1 MARIMRRRRADS
13 LIATPSLTA
22 AASPVNLK
30 DTSPGAG
37 AKASSWSAQAWEYY
51 DTVGELR
58 YVCEW
63 LGNNLSQVTLL
74 ASDID
79 MQGNPTGDTQDEGAA
94 QIVADIAGGPA
105 GQAQLLSRLAVFL
118 TVPGEGWV
126 AVITREDEEGALR
139 QEWHV
144 LSADEIKNRGSSILL
159 ELDDGSDY
167 ELDPERDILTRVY
180 RPHPR
185 RSREADSPVHAA
197 LPVLNEIV
205 RTSAT
210 IDGAA
215 KSRLAGNGIF
225 AIPSEVS
232 MPVQRTPRAVRDAPG
247 LLEEAPAPGQ
257 PDMYDARVSATDVAA
272 QLQQV
277 MTMAIQDPASA
288 AALVPIVLQA
298 PGEQIANIRH
308 ITFQSE
314 ITETALTTR
323 DKATLR
329 LARTLDVPQEVLMG
343 MAEANHW
350 SAWQIDEASIKT
362 HIKPLMTIICDAL
375 TDAILRPLLR
385 ATGHPDPESMVI
397 WFDTANLTQRPNRSE
412 DAKAAFAAGA
422 ISAESFRRAL
432 GFTDEDAPAS
442 VMSTDQLKQLAIQM
456 LTGAPSLYPLLGQF
470 VGFPP
475 PPSEYVDAAK
485 ASGAGGA
492 MPGSTVAPPV
502 SETHT
507 PPQGA

>member
-1 MARIMRRRRADS
+1 MARIRRRRQSD
-13 LIATPSLTA
+13 INHPSLTA
-22 AASPVNLK
+22 AATPVNLTERTQGGQK
-30 DTSPGAG
+30 VA
-37 AKASSWSAQAWEYY
+37 SWSAQAWEFY

-74 ASDID
+74 ASDLD
-79 MQGNPTGDTQDEGAA
+79 VQGNPTGDTQDQQAA

-118 TVPGEGWV
+118 TVPGEGWI
-126 AVITREDEEGALR
+126 AVITRPDEDGIDQ

-144 LSADEIKNRGSSILL
+144 LSADEIKSKGTSMTL
-159 ELDDGSDY
+159 ELDDGTDY
-167 ELDPERDILTRVY
+167 DLDPARDILTRIY

-215 KSRLAGNGIF
+215 KSRLAGNGIL

-232 MPVQRTPRAVRDAPG
+232 MPVQRPPRAVRDAPG
-247 LLEEAPAPGQ
+247 LTPDSPGVPQ
-257 PDMYDARVSATDVAA
+257 PDFYDSRVTASDVAA

-277 MTMAIQDPASA
+277 MTMAIQDQASA
-288 AALVPIVLQA
+288 AALVPIVIQA
-298 PGEQIANIRH
+298 PGDQISNIRH
-308 ITFQSE
+308 ITFQSD

-343 MAEANHW
+343 MTEVNHW

-375 TDAILRPLLR
+375 TDSILRPLLR
-385 ATGHPDPESMVI
+385 ALGHPRPEEVVV
-397 WFDTANLTQRPNRSE
+397 WFDTTNLTQRPNRSE
-412 DAKAAFAAGA
+412 DAKAAFTAGA
-422 ISAESFRRAL
+422 ISPDAFRRAL
-432 GFTDEDAPAS
+432 GFSDEDAPPAQ
-442 VMSTDQLKQLAIQM
+442 MTETELKQLAIQM

-475 PPSEYVDAAK
+475 PPAEYVEAAH
-485 ASGAGGA
+485 ASGVGGGPTA
-492 MPGSTVAPPV
+492 TTPPV

-507 PPQGA
+507 PPEGA